1 MKPIKLIIMR
11 FKFKLLTVVFFVSQ
25 TAFMACVNDSKKSN
39 NNDDSNLI
47 VFEEEN
53 IEEEDLIFYRFPSPE
68 ETFKYLKSTNLQYD
82 SESLNNPFNYKQ
94 YIGINKQ
101 AVNLGIYISDLAYI
115 TMFEQEDAS
124 LDYFLSIHSLCE
136 ELKISAAFKK
146 PLINRISDNMG
157 NSDSLV
163 IIAGDAYNNIVDY
176 LVDNEQEDLLSL
188 ISAGALFE
196 SLFLT
201 LQYVPEYSED
211 NELLN
216 KILSQKYV
224 VSNITGFA
232 KQQKN
237 SNDIIKDLDKLN
249 SVLSSVVSVEIETTV
264 EETDNKLVIGGGTVL
279 SISKENFIKLKN
291 TVESIRENYIK
302 IQ

>member
-1 MKPIKLIIMR
+1 MR

-25 TAFMACVNDSKKSN
+25 TAFMACVNDSKKNSSN
-39 NNDDSNLI
+39 DESNLI

-53 IEEEDLIFYRFPSPE
+53 IEEGNLIFYRFPSPE
-68 ETFKYLKSTNLQYD
+68 ETFKYLKSTNLQYN
-82 SESLNNPFNYKQ
+82 SEPLNNPLNYKQ
-94 YIGINKQ
+94 YIGIKKQ

-115 TMFEQEDAS
+115 TMFEQEEAS

-136 ELKISAAFKK
+136 ELKISSAFNK
-146 PLINRISDNMG
+146 PLIDRISDNMG

-163 IIAGDAYNNIVDY
+163 VIAGDAYKNIVDY
-176 LVDNEQEDLLSL
+176 LVENEQEDLLSL
-188 ISAGALFE
+188 ISSGALFE

-201 LQYVPEYSED
+201 IQYIPEYSED

-216 KILSQKYV
+216 KIISQRYV
-224 VSNITGFA
+224 VSNITEFA

-237 SNDIIKDLDKLN
+237 SNDIIKDLVNLN
-249 SVLSSVVSVEIETTV
+249 SVFSSIKSVETKTTIDETS
-264 EETDNKLVIGGGTVL
+264 DNKLIIGGGSTL
-279 SISKENFIKLKN
+279 SISKKDYLKLKKTIQN
-291 TVESIRENYIK
+291 IRENYIK